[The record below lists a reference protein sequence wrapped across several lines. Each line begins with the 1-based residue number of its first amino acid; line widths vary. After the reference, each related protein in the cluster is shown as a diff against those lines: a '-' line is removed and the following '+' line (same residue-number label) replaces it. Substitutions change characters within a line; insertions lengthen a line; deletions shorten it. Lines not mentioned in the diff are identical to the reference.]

1 MKLLTLNSGSSSLK
15 ISVYDFTDGERCV
28 LSRVVRGSKAAD
40 EVASYLETNDLIQGL
55 DGIGHRVVH
64 GGSRYSEPVVISRE
78 ILSEL
83 HKLTPLSPVHLK
95 PEISLIERM
104 GELLPD
110 VPQVACFDTAFHCDM
125 PEIAHR
131 LPLSV
136 ALTGPD
142 VRRYGFHGLSCE
154 SVLDFL
160 RREQLT
166 SDRMIPKRILIAHL
180 GSGVSVTAIR
190 DFKSVDTTM
199 GFTPLGGVMMAS
211 RPGDLDPGVFL
222 YLLREKK
229 ISPEDLER
237 TLEERSGLLGVS
249 EVSGDMKTL
258 LGNRTEESVRNAIDL
273 FCYSIQKAIASLSV
287 PLGGIDLL
295 VFTGGVGENAAPIRD
310 KICAGLSHLGRFP
323 IRVIP
328 ANEEQMIAR
337 KTYKLLMRRDRL

>member
-15 ISVYDFTDGERCV
+15 LSVYDFADGERRV
-28 LSRVVRGSKAAD
+28 LSRIVRGPQAAD
-40 EVASYLETNDLIQGL
+40 EAASYLETSDLIRGL
-55 DGIGHRVVH
+55 DGIGHRLVH
-64 GGSRYSEPVVISRE
+64 GGSRYSEPVVISKGV
-78 ILSEL
+78 LSDL
-83 HKLTPLSPVHLK
+83 HKLTPLSPIHLR

-104 GELLPD
+104 RIRLPD
-110 VPQVACFDTAFHCDM
+110 VPQVACFDTAFHFDM

-136 ALTGPD
+136 ALTGSD

-154 SVLDFL
+154 SVLEFL

-166 SDRMIPKRILIAHL
+166 SDKTVPNRILIAHL
-180 GSGVSVTAIR
+180 GSGASVSAIR

-211 RPGDLDPGVFL
+211 RPGDLDPGVFF

-229 ISPEDLER
+229 ISLEALER
-237 TLEERSGLLGVS
+237 WLEDKSGLAGVS
-249 EVSGDMKTL
+249 EMSGDMQML
-258 LGNRTEESVRNAIDL
+258 LANTTAEAVRNAIDL
-273 FCYSIQKAIASLSV
+273 FCYSVQKAIASLSV

-295 VFTGGVGENAAPIRD
+295 VFTGGVGENAASIRD
-310 KICAGLSHLGRFP
+310 KICAGLSHLGRFS

-337 KTYKLLMRRDRL
+337 KTYKLLMRRDSL